1 MILLIIIIIL
11 LIIIFLIL
19 VIFVLKNKLDKS
31 KKENIEQDKT
41 NNVTNNIEQDK
52 TNIVTNNIE
61 QDKINIVTN
70 NIEQDNMDNNT
81 NKAKQELRNGIKIDI
96 GEAKIGTYNITEGG
110 FCLETVYNLG
120 EMSNILYKAVYIE
133 NHPNGEYYIN
143 NNRGIDPKADY
154 TENKIVLTFFH
165 LLILKAFQ

>member
-1 MILLIIIIIL
+1 MKKKIMILLIIIIIL

-31 KKENIEQDKT
+31 KKDNIEQDKT
-41 NNVTNNIEQDK
+41 NNV
-52 TNIVTNNIE
+52 
-61 QDKINIVTN
+61 
-70 NIEQDNMDNNT
+70 
-81 NKAKQELRNGIKIDI
+81 
-96 GEAKIGTYNITEGG
+96 ITEGG

-143 NNRGIDPKADY
+143 NNRGLDPKADY